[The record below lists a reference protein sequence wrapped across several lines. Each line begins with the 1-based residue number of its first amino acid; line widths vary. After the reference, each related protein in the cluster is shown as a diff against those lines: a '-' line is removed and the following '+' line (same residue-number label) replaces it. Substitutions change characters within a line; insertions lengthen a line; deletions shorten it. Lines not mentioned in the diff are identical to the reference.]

1 MTCIAYLSALMRNPR
16 ARSHIAKALIV
27 CPTNVVYNW
36 RSEVEKWCKRD
47 EPLLKK
53 IFMIDSKAGPE
64 GRLRNLEAWLR
75 TGGLAIVGYDTMA
88 AMCKDIKPKKD
99 EDPRQFEYRQE
110 DLQRARR
117 CLQDPGPDVLV
128 LDEAHGLKNSRS
140 HKHQVISAVRTK
152 RRVALTGTPLQNNL
166 MEYHVMVSLVRGP
179 VLGSSAEFKKRFQ
192 DPIDNGLMV
201 DSEPRDVKRMK
212 RRLFVLNKEIKDFV
226 LRRDETLLAR
236 ECPGKTEYLVVAK
249 LQPLQRRLY
258 EGYFRV
264 AKPKAVEAHMAL
276 LRLGNHPST
285 HLCNDNKVGAC
296 LLNRRPSPVPVSEGW
311 DWAHETDQL
320 LNGSDAGAASL
331 SSKVVLFLEIL
342 TESLWSEAT
351 RSWSSPNH

>member
-1 MTCIAYLSALMRNPR
+1 MGLGKSLTCIAYLSALMRNPR
-16 ARSHIAKALIV
+16 ARSHISKALIV

-276 LRLGNHPST
+276 L
-285 HLCNDNKVGAC
+285 D
-296 LLNRRPSPVPVSEGW
+296 
-311 DWAHETDQL
+311 
-320 LNGSDAGAASL
+320 
-331 SSKVVLFLEIL
+331 
-342 TESLWSEAT
+342 
-351 RSWSSPNH
+351 

>member
-1 MTCIAYLSALMRNPR
+1 
-16 ARSHIAKALIV
+16 
-27 CPTNVVYNW
+27 
-36 RSEVEKWCKRD
+36 
-47 EPLLKK
+47 
-53 IFMIDSKAGPE
+53 
-64 GRLRNLEAWLR
+64 
-75 TGGLAIVGYDTMA
+75 
-88 AMCKDIKPKKD
+88 
-99 EDPRQFEYRQE
+99 
-110 DLQRARR
+110 
-117 CLQDPGPDVLV
+117 
-128 LDEAHGLKNSRS
+128 
-140 HKHQVISAVRTK
+140 
-152 RRVALTGTPLQNNL
+152 
-166 MEYHVMVSLVRGP
+166 
-179 VLGSSAEFKKRFQ
+179 
-192 DPIDNGLMV
+192 
-201 DSEPRDVKRMK
+201 MK

-285 HLCNDNKVGAC
+285 HLCNDNKVGHA

-342 TESLWSEAT
+342 TESLERGDKVVVFTQSSYLGLLRRLQTDTWGSSYHRKMRSEVGRT
-351 RSWSSPNH
+351 RRSSFDTSMTRRRSASGSWKIWKVQGPS